1 MIFSEKQVSI
11 AEKITLELDRYF
23 SQISPSDSAIAYSG
37 GLDSTI
43 LLAFSGFRLKP
54 YNLSSRDSRDFEN
67 ASNASGLLNFSLNHI
82 DLDEIDMKS
91 YVEIVKEID
100 PDINNSELGY
110 ELVLTI
116 LFDRI
121 PEKNVY
127 TGQGADELFFGYRRF
142 QDDPGLD
149 NAGHMNKLFTVT
161 LPRELKIAD
170 YFGKT
175 LKAPYLESDI
185 ARLVASIPREDH
197 FAGETNKAI
206 LRAVA
211 SLKGLPSEIIS
222 LKKKAA
228 QYGSGINKKIQF

>member
-1 MIFSEKQVSI
+1 MRFTEKQGSI
-11 AEKITLELDRYF
+11 AEKIASELERYF
-23 SQISPSDSAIAYSG
+23 SQISSEDSAIAYSG

-43 LLAFSGFRLKP
+43 LLAFSGFRLKA
-54 YNLSSRDSRDFEN
+54 YNVSSRVSRDFEN
-67 ASNASGLLNFSLNHI
+67 AVKASGLLNFTLSHI
-82 DLDEIDMKS
+82 DLDEIDLKS
-91 YVEIVKEID
+91 YIEIVKEID
-100 PDINNSELGY
+100 PDISNSELGY

-116 LFDRI
+116 LLDRI
-121 PEKNVY
+121 PEKTVY

-142 QDDPGLD
+142 LDDPGLD

-175 LKAPYLESDI
+175 LKAPYLESNI
-185 ARLVASIPREDH
+185 AKLVAPLPREDH

-211 SLKGLPSEIIS
+211 SLKGLPPEIIS

-228 QYGSGINKKIQF
+228 QYGSGINKRIQF